1 MNRNELKVIGAVI
14 ILLIIGG
21 IYSLATKPVDKP
33 DEGDK
38 SATPTAA
45 PTEVSTMAG
54 SYEGYAPAKLARA
67 DLGHVVL
74 FFRAGWCPT
83 CRALDADIKA
93 NFSAIPSN
101 LTILDVDYDNST
113 ELKRQYGVTY
123 QHTLVEIDS
132 EGRMI
137 KKWSGSPTLQALVG
151 QVI

>member
-1 MNRNELKVIGAVI
+1 MSKNELKVIGAVI

-21 IYSLATKPVDKP
+21 IYSLVTNPVDKP

-38 SATPTAA
+38 SATTTE
-45 PTEVSTMAG
+45 PTEVSIMAG
-54 SYEGYAPAKLARA
+54 SYEVYAPAKLARA

-123 QHTLVEIDS
+123 QHTLVEVDS
-132 EGRMI
+132 KGRMI